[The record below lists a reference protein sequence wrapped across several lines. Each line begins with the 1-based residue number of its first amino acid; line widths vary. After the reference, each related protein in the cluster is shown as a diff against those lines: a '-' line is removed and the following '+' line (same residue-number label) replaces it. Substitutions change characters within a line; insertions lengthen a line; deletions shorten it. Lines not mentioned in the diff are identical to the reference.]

1 MERGPGHFDAYLIL
15 IIQPHFRCF
24 ELKANQVT
32 GFKSTTNFIF
42 AATSFFFVYFRS
54 LPTKLKFYYKQ
65 MWGNIHI
72 VRGFR
77 IWTHNLEFWK
87 SRYSSMTTRQA
98 DGFFIGF
105 LFIFWPLPASF
116 SLFSSLQQLTVNIF
130 GVDNILP
137 KARFELQPL
146 VFEVTALPAKQQ
158 PLPNVVFKLFSATIL
173 IVEITY
179 VPSYLRRYVP
189 MLASNFAPVIAWL
202 QFALK

>member
-42 AATSFFFVYFRS
+42 AATSLFFVYFRS

-137 KARFELQPL
+137 KARFELR
-146 VFEVTALPAKQQ
+146 TSGIGSDRSA
-158 PLPNVVFKLFSATIL
+158 NVGFKLFSATIL